1 MAREQVGIFGGTFNP
16 VHVGHL
22 RLALEV
28 LELGGLDRVECLP
41 ASVPPHKSA
50 RGILP
55 FDFRV
60 RLLRRAILGIFGL
73 EVSEL
78 EASLSAPSFT
88 CNTIDALL
96 KTRSQTEFFFILGS
110 DDLPDIINWE
120 EGSNLPRKMNFI
132 IIERLLSLDAA
143 TAFAQKTWPDGR
155 HQENRL
161 VFPEGTSMLFLSLPR
176 LEISSTLVR
185 NRWRQGRRIDFLVP
199 QGVLE
204 LMQNAKTE
212 IDRCWAER

>member
-1 MAREQVGIFGGTFNP
+1 MAREKVGIFGGTFNP

-28 LELGGLDRVECLP
+28 LEQAGLDRVECLP

-60 RLLRRAILGIFGL
+60 RLLRQAISGISGL

-78 EASLSAPSFT
+78 EASLPTPSYT
-88 CNTIDALL
+88 CNTVDALL
-96 KTRSQTEFFFILGS
+96 TTRLQTEFFFILGS
-110 DDLPDIINWE
+110 DNLPDIINWE

-132 IIERLLSLDAA
+132 ILERLLSLDAA
-143 TAFAQKTWPDGR
+143 AAFAQKTWPDVR
-155 HQENRL
+155 CQENGL
-161 VFPEGTSMLFLSLPR
+161 VFPEGTGMLFLSLPR
-176 LEISSTLVR
+176 IEISSTLVR
-185 NRWRQGRRIDFLVP
+185 NRWRQNRRIDFLVP
-199 QGVLE
+199 QGVLK

-212 IDRCWAER
+212 IDRCWAEN